1 MTSRSGRR
9 DHSVRWYRA
18 LQWGALGLG
27 VLILAAAVALLLAGS
42 ADWWLLAL
50 VGVLNLVTSVSTL
63 RALRRLEPP
72 DVPPGPEERARSR
85 R

>member
-9 DHSVRWYRA
+9 EHSVRWYRA
-18 LQWGALGLG
+18 LQRGSLVLG
-27 VLILAAAVALLLAGS
+27 VLILAVAVALLLAGS
-42 ADWWLLAL
+42 ADWWLLGL
-50 VGVLNLVTSVSTL
+50 VGVLNIVTAVSTL

-72 DVPPGPEERARSR
+72 DVPPGPEERARAR